1 MLRKGRK
8 TFLPIQGLCYTH
20 SGDVKKS
27 DRINSHSP
35 GSLTGVC
42 DEKQT
47 GYTCTD
53 WGNSETQ
60 AWEKI
65 ACVNFVNEFEAS
77 SYCKCYFGSYRD
89 KVMRHTIDLMRF
101 TEGEKRKWKL
111 KTHLKYFASGAHL
124 HPHCHF
130 CTAKWLESW
139 HPRSPPG

>member
-20 SGDVKKS
+20 SRDVKKS

-47 GYTCTD
+47 GYACTD

-101 TEGEKRKWKL
+101 TEGKKRKWKL

-124 HPHCHF
+124 HPH
-130 CTAKWLESW
+130 
-139 HPRSPPG
+139 